1 MNDDN
6 DYFEKITRLE
16 SHFVDETQSID
27 TAASIAFIQKNK
39 DCIKS
44 SVQLKNRYVKH
55 DYVMSLILDE
65 FPKADYAIISKHL
78 RKIGLPTKRLDY
90 IKIISLITTIDIIL
104 MYLII
109 DSELAFNI
117 SLIACAVVAGL
128 SAAIAS
134 IITSEIKYS

>member
-1 MNDDN
+1 MNEN
-6 DYFEKITRLE
+6 DFFEKISRLE

-39 DCIKS
+39 DGIKS

-55 DYVMSLILDE
+55 DYVMSLIMDE
-65 FPKADYAIISKHL
+65 FPKADYAIISKQL
-78 RKIGLPTKRLDY
+78 GKIGLPTKRLDC
-90 IKIISLITTIDIIL
+90 IKIIAVISVVDIIL
-104 MYLII
+104 MYLIVN
-109 DSELAFNI
+109 SELAFDI
-117 SLIACAVVAGL
+117 SLIACALVAGL